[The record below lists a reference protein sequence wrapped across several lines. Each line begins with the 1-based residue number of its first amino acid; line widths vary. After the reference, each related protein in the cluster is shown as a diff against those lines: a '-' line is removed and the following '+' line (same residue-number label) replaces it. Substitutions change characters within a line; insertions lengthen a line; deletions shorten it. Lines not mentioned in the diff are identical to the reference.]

1 MSHFCSNCLSE
12 ALRASKVRL
21 CPEGNRVFEQSC
33 HFIFLETWPWQQS
46 QGRICSSFTLSPTSA
61 KELLYFNSFP
71 CYLEQIWIFRW
82 FWFLLF
88 SFRTRFI
95 SILFMDK
102 WDISPDG
109 SLSLSFLF
117 SRYLLLKH
125 TLWKA
130 SSSSREQSFYSSS
143 LSNIWFGT
151 MAFTLS
157 C

>member
-1 MSHFCSNCLSE
+1 MHHFCSNCPSE
-12 ALRASKVRL
+12 ALRASKFRL

-33 HFIFLETWPWQQS
+33 HFIFLRNMALATVS
-46 QGRICSSFTLSPTSA
+46 GRICSSLTLSLTSA
-61 KELLYFNSFP
+61 KELLYFNSLP
-71 CYLEQIWIFRW
+71 CYLEQIWIFR
-82 FWFLLF
+82 FFRFLLS
-88 SFRTRFI
+88 SFRPSFI

-117 SRYLLLKH
+117 SRYRVLQLA
-125 TLWKA
+125 LWQA

-143 LSNIWFGT
+143 LCNICFGT
-151 MAFTLS
+151 MAFPLS